1 VSDDLTPLD
10 DGVGGALTNLA
21 RVEAAYFA
29 SRRAI
34 VRAED
39 FLAHL
44 EADWSGERPTARA
57 RALLAFYPRFIEL
70 LCGCPEVDQDSLF
83 RAGSRVFGVR
93 IGVMRRDLARAMQVK
108 SST

>member
-39 FLAHL
+39 FLAPL
-44 EADWSGERPTARA
+44 EADWSG
-57 RALLAFYPRFIEL
+57 
-70 LCGCPEVDQDSLF
+70 
-83 RAGSRVFGVR
+83 
-93 IGVMRRDLARAMQVK
+93 
-108 SST
+108 